1 MFQAESLY
9 MNSYMADVFNQM
21 VHLQDPTMSKKV
33 LVGELSLQQVAYSF
47 KSPEV
52 VNLVA

>member
-1 MFQAESLY
+1 MVY
-9 MNSYMADVFNQM
+9 IRM

-47 KSPEV
+47 KSPVV

>member
-1 MFQAESLY
+1 MMY
-9 MNSYMADVFNQM
+9 IQM
-21 VHLQDPTMSKKV
+21 VYLQDPTMSKKV

-47 KSPEV
+47 KSPVV

>member
-1 MFQAESLY
+1 
-9 MNSYMADVFNQM
+9 MNSYMADIFNQM

>member
-1 MFQAESLY
+1 MVY
-9 MNSYMADVFNQM
+9 IQM

-33 LVGELSLQQVAYSF
+33 LVGKLSLQQVAYSF

>member
-1 MFQAESLY
+1 MMY
-9 MNSYMADVFNQM
+9 IQM
-21 VHLQDPTMSKKV
+21 VYLQDPTMTKKF